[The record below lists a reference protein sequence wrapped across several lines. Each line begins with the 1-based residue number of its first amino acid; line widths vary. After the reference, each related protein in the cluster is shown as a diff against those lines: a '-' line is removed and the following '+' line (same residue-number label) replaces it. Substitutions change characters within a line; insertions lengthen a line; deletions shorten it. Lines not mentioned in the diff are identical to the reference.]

1 MEQKLYICYNKNTNI
16 MNLQAELKWIHQE
29 LDTVKDETLLEAIK
43 NILKYRK
50 KVTQPEVALSEEQY
64 QIIDKR
70 REAHL
75 KGESKSFTW
84 EQVKQNARNAV

>member
-1 MEQKLYICYNKNTNI
+1 MD
-16 MNLQAELKWIHQE
+16 LQAELKWIHQE
-29 LDTVKDETLLEAIK
+29 LDEVKDETLLEAIK

-50 KVTQPEVALSEEQY
+50 KVAQSEVTLSEEQY